1 MEGRI
6 ERALLDA
13 EDLTRHLLH
22 ALGNTP
28 SMLGLEREGAEDKE
42 VEGAL
47 RQIDA

>member
-13 EDLTRHLLH
+13 EDLTGYLLH

-28 SMLGLEREGAEDKE
+28 SMLGFEGEGTEDKE

-47 RQIDA
+47 RQIDT